1 MHIVYVSTRTAALRN
16 FLATKVR
23 FIMSCEW
30 FRIRALIIKKASQGN
45 LYYQI
50 FVRVFSL
57 SGRYVYDVYILNS
70 LKLSC
75 LSNKKMKTVIYR
87 EKLYSLNYVMNIS
100 VCPFIHRPELVNIAS
115 SNDSVFMA
123 KNVSSLTEQIKEAIK
138 DFTCPSK

>member
-1 MHIVYVSTRTAALRN
+1 
-16 FLATKVR
+16 
-23 FIMSCEW
+23 
-30 FRIRALIIKKASQGN
+30 LIIKKASQGN

-87 EKLYSLNYVMNIS
+87 EKLYSLNYVMNIF
-100 VCPFIHRPELVNIAS
+100 VCPCIHRPELVNIAS